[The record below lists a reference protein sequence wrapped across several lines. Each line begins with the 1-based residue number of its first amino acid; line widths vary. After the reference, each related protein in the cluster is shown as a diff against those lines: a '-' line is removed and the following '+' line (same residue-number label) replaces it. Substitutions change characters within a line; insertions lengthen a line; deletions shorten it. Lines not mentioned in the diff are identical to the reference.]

1 MPDTRQLLARL
12 SRLVSYPGIGYQEDV
27 EACAT
32 DLGRIDATA
41 RAAFQPFADGVRGLS
56 TEVRQELYTRTFDL
70 NPVCTLDVG
79 WHLYGE
85 QYERGAFMVR
95 MRQALARHGI
105 VEGGELPDHL
115 SHLLLLAGRLD
126 DAEAAGFVR
135 NSLRPALDK
144 MLASLEKS
152 ETPFTALV
160 ATVRCVLVALA
171 PAAPEVHHA

>member
-32 DLGRIDATA
+32 DLGRIDAA
-41 RAAFQPFADGVRGLS
+41 AQAAFQPLADDVRDLS
-56 TEVRQELYTRTFDL
+56 IEALQELYTRSFDL

-95 MRQALARHGI
+95 MRQALACHGI
-105 VEGGELPDHL
+105 VESGELPDHL
-115 SHLLLLAGRLD
+115 SHLLLLTSRLD

-135 NSLRPALDK
+135 DSLLPAIDK
-144 MLASLEKS
+144 MLASLEKT
-152 ETPFTALV
+152 ETPFRALV
-160 ATVRCVLVALA
+160 ATVRLVLVAR
-171 PAAPEVHHA
+171 AAAVPEGHHA